1 MSEITSHRRYLLR
14 KAKSAVALEQG
25 ALALVWRAKQLEQPG
40 TPLPATLPHRAKLVA
55 AWYEAVEDARG
66 ADVSELRE
74 SAGLSRSEAEAV
86 LAALARIP

>member
-14 KAKSAVALEQG
+14 KAKVAEALEQG

-40 TPLPATLPHRAKLVA
+40 TPLPTVFPHRSELIA
-55 AWYEAVEDARG
+55 AWYEAVEDLRG
-66 ADVSELRE
+66 ADVFELRE
-74 SAGLSRSEAEAV
+74 SAGLSRRDAEAV